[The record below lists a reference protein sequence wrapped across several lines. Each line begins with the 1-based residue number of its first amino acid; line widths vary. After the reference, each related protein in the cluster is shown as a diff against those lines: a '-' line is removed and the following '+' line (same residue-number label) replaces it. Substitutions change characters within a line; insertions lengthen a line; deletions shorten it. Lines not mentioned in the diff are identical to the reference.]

1 MPAADLAPGPAAPAA
16 PPGVPAFRQ
25 FPVAWRF
32 ALRNQARNRL
42 AWLLLIA
49 FVPVWYELMLEIAGH
64 APLTFRLY
72 ATGRVLTVD
81 GGHLTLITAGL
92 NAVTMIVGF
101 AVFAAIRRTLAFD
114 KRLVFAGYRQ
124 ATLITAKT
132 LAIAIVAAAVAA
144 YTSLVLLAFWRPG
157 LAGWVAIAA
166 GFTVIALA
174 YGAFGLLL
182 GVLVRSDLEGFF
194 LIIMGSLMD
203 TFLQNPLGNPLANKP
218 VLEWF
223 PSFGPTQFAV
233 AGAFGHTALWDYL
246 ALGLAWPAAFAAA
259 GLLIFRAQTRTRTH
273 HDRRAPSL
281 SSGREHDVRTYAPG

>member
-1 MPAADLAPGPAAPAA
+1 MGPSAKSA
-16 PPGVPAFRQ
+16 
-25 FPVAWRF
+25 
-32 ALRNQARNRL
+32 
-42 AWLLLIA
+42 
-49 FVPVWYELMLEIAGH
+49 
-64 APLTFRLY
+64 
-72 ATGRVLTVD
+72 RVLTVD

-101 AVFAAIRRTLAFD
+101 AIFAAIRRVLAFD

-132 LAIAIVAAAVAA
+132 LAIAIIAAAVAA

-157 LAGWVAIAA
+157 LAGWAAVAA

-174 YGAFGLLL
+174 YGALGLLL
-182 GVLVRSDLEGFF
+182 GVLVRNDLEGFF

-203 TFLQNPLGNPLANKP
+203 AFLQNPLGNPLANKP

-233 AGAFGHTALWDYL
+233 AGAFAHTALWGYL
-246 ALGLAWPAAFAAA
+246 ALGLAWPAAFAAT
-259 GLLIFRAQTRTRTH
+259 GLVIFRARTRTRTH
-273 HDRRAPSL
+273 H
-281 SSGREHDVRTYAPG
+281 GR

>member
-1 MPAADLAPGPAAPAA
+1 MPAADIAPRPA
-16 PPGVPAFRQ
+16 PPGARPFAQ

-42 AWLLLIA
+42 AWLLLVG
-49 FVPVWYELMLEIAGH
+49 FVPVWYELMQAIAGH

-72 ATGRVLTVD
+72 ATGRVLTVS

-101 AVFAAIRRTLAFD
+101 AIFAAVRRTLAFD

-132 LAIAIVAAAVAA
+132 LAVAVVAAAVAA
-144 YTSLVLLAFWRPG
+144 YTSLVMLAFWRPG
-157 LAGWVAIAA
+157 LAGWAAITA
-166 GFTVIALA
+166 GFIVIALA
-174 YGAFGLLL
+174 YGALGLLL
-182 GVLVRSDLEGFF
+182 GVLVRNDLEGFF

-246 ALGLAWPAAFAAA
+246 ALGLAWPAAFAVI
-259 GLLIFRAQTRTRTH
+259 GLIIFRARTRNRSEH
-273 HDRRAPSL
+273 GRRPGADL
-281 SSGREHDVRTYAPG
+281 SEYKTII

>member
-1 MPAADLAPGPAAPAA
+1 MIMPAADLAPGPAASAA
-16 PPGVPAFRQ
+16 AFRQ

-32 ALRNQARNRL
+32 SLRNQSRNRL
-42 AWLLLIA
+42 AWLLLVA
-49 FVPVWYELMLEIAGH
+49 FVPAWYLLMAAIVGH
-64 APLTFRLY
+64 ERLTFKLY

-92 NAVTMIVGF
+92 NAVTIIVGF

-124 ATLITAKT
+124 ATLIAAKT
-132 LAIAIVAAAVAA
+132 CAIAIAAAAVAA
-144 YTSLVLLAFWRPG
+144 YTSLILLAFWRPG
-157 LAGWVAIAA
+157 LAGWLAVLAA
-166 GFTVIALA
+166 FTVIALA
-174 YGAFGLLL
+174 YGALGLLL

-194 LIIMGSLMD
+194 LIIMGGLMD
-203 TFLQNPLGNPLANKP
+203 TFLQNPLGIPLANKP

-233 AGAFGHTALWDYL
+233 GGSLGHAGLWGHL

-259 GLLIFRAQTRTRTH
+259 GLVIFRIRTRARTH
-273 HDRRAPSL
+273 AR
-281 SSGREHDVRTYAPG
+281 